1 MKTFIF
7 AFILVT
13 PMLAHADISSEIM
26 CFGSGGVKSV
36 NFEIRTYYDSSAKFS
51 FGFVRY
57 QNSKQKI
64 PLVLSGSIDETLDKN
79 MPDQTTNTWVEVY
92 NGKVTGEYEMI
103 SQGASVSSMIY
114 TKKQGNKKIAFL
126 LNADAITSSGC
137 QW

>member
-1 MKTFIF
+1 MKKYIF
-7 AFILVT
+7 AFIFAI
-13 PMLAHADISSEIM
+13 PMVARAHISSEIM

-36 NFEIRTYYDSSAKFS
+36 NFEIRTYYDSSTKFS

-64 PLVLSGSIDETLDKN
+64 PLVLSGSIGETLDKN

-92 NGKVTGEYEMI
+92 NGRVTGEYEMI
-103 SQGASVSSMIY
+103 SQGTGVSSMIY
-114 TKKQGNKKIAFL
+114 TKKQGNKKVAFL